1 MPPPARK
8 RSRASANAP
17 SAASIEL
24 VGGLAEKPSTI
35 AKFRDGRLTDV
46 EVVAADGTAFHAH
59 ALCITPGSEQA
70 FSFPHRAGGLPRR
83 VWEAPLDEGCNCG
96 WVLRVF

>member
-8 RSRASANAP
+8 RARASADAP

-59 ALCITPGSEQA
+59 ALCITSGLSWP
-70 FSFPHRAGGLPRR
+70 FRFPTERGACHDASGRRPLMRDVIAAG
-83 VWEAPLDEGCNCG
+83 
-96 WVLRVF
+96 F

>member
-1 MPPPARK
+1 MPPARK
-8 RSRASANAP
+8 RARASADAP

-46 EVVAADGTAFHAH
+46 KVLAADGTAFHAH
-59 ALCITPGSEQA
+59 ALCITSGSEYFERLLA
-70 FSFPHRAGGLPRR
+70 
-83 VWEAPLDEGCNCG
+83 
-96 WVLRVF
+96 